1 MSQGSRFFLHLYPF
15 IYIYLHDFFHH
26 FVVSI
31 IVQYHFFHHLWL
43 QERIEQAS
51 ERGTR
56 KVEKAGSAG
65 VAAAAP
71 PRRSSRDDGR
81 EGLGQVT
88 GTWDSDLEAEH
99 WKLEGQ
105 DWRIFFFLPKI
116 DGQPNMWVRLLYI
129 QISAALHIGLD
140 SYQEFL

>member
-1 MSQGSRFFLHLYPF
+1 M
-15 IYIYLHDFFHH
+15 
-26 FVVSI
+26 VSS

-71 PRRSSRDDGR
+71 PRRSSRNDGR

-105 DWRIFFFLPKI
+105 DWRIFFSSPKLMANQTC
-116 DGQPNMWVRLLYI
+116 GSVYCTYKYRLHCTLAWTVIKSFFKRNY
-129 QISAALHIGLD
+129 S
-140 SYQEFL
+140 

>member
-1 MSQGSRFFLHLYPF
+1 MSQGSRFFSPF
-15 IYIYLHDFFHH
+15 ISIYLHDFFHH
-26 FVVSI
+26 FVVSS

-51 ERGTR
+51 ERGMR

-88 GTWDSDLEAEH
+88 GTWDLEAEH

-105 DWRIFFFLPKI
+105 DGRNFVFFLSSPKLMANQTC
-116 DGQPNMWVRLLYI
+116 GSV
-129 QISAALHIGLD
+129 
-140 SYQEFL
+140 

>member
-1 MSQGSRFFLHLYPF
+1 M
-15 IYIYLHDFFHH
+15 
-26 FVVSI
+26 VSS
-31 IVQYHFFHHLWL
+31 IVQYHFFHHLWF

-88 GTWDSDLEAEH
+88 GTWDVEAEH
-99 WKLEGQ
+99 WKLEDQ
-105 DWRIFFFLPKI
+105 DGSFFFPP
-116 DGQPNMWVRLLYI
+116 QN
-129 QISAALHIGLD
+129 
-140 SYQEFL
+140 